1 MKKIIKFVTVL
12 TLAATMVAPMTAFA
26 DTTLQDA
33 DNSFA
38 NTTVKFNV
46 KPSYT
51 VTIPPDVKV
60 RSTMKQLNSVP

>member
-12 TLAATMVAPMTAFA
+12 TLAATMAAPMTAFA
-26 DTTLQDA
+26 DTTLQDE
-33 DNSFA
+33 DKSFA

-51 VTIPPDVKV
+51 VKIPLDVKV
-60 RSTMKQLNSVP
+60 PFN